1 MIDSFNDGP
10 PLSYACSLL
19 TFSLICIFTID
30 VYEWARF
37 CNVVFFGGRR
47 NQYTNVGKMFLF
59 LKLIHGKFDLTI
71 HKLTFDRCHKLA
83 QRCDRRRA
91 ERNYT
96 RCKYQHILL
105 QLESFKWVRIP
116 RSFTPKLVL
125 ISRDHS
131 VNFTVDLSQEALFIY
146 RFHPL
151 IPQKLTISAPT
162 LVTSASHK
170 ITAKCGI
177 LCPKTL
183 LSTEKQLHAIHFFVA
198 TCNVRIFAPWRSHNP
213 VRITKS
219 PITGKSFV
227 VHGSSMTFETGLS
240 WSRIS
245 V

>member
-1 MIDSFNDGP
+1 MTKQF
-10 PLSYACSLL
+10 ACVFWGEKKS
-19 TFSLICIFTID
+19 IYQCGKD
-30 VYEWARF
+30 VF
-37 CNVVFFGGRR
+37 VFKVNTYQIRPD
-47 NQYTNVGKMFLF
+47 NT
-59 LKLIHGKFDLTI
+59 
-71 HKLTFDRCHKLA
+71 KLTFNRCHKPA
-83 QRCDRRRA
+83 QRCDRRQGK
-91 ERNYT
+91 RNYT
-96 RCKYQHILL
+96 RCKYQHMLL
-105 QLESFKWVRIP
+105 QLESFEWVRIP

-131 VNFTVDLSQEALFIY
+131 VNFTVDLSQEAVFID

-151 IPQKLTISAPT
+151 IPQKLTINAPT

-177 LCPKTL
+177 LCPKTP
-183 LSTEKQLHAIHFFVA
+183 LSTEKQLHAIHFLVA
-198 TCNVRIFAPWRSHNP
+198 PCNVRMFALWRSDNP

-227 VHGSSMTFETGLS
+227 RRGSSMTFETGLC

>member
-1 MIDSFNDGP
+1 MIRKGIRTRW
-10 PLSYACSLL
+10 CSGSWQNS
-19 TFSLICIFTID
+19 SL
-30 VYEWARF
+30 
-37 CNVVFFGGRR
+37 VFFGGRR

-59 LKLIHGKFDLTI
+59 LKLIHIKFDLTV
-71 HKLTFDRCHKLA
+71 HKLTFNRCHKPA
-83 QRCDRRRA
+83 QRCDRRQGK
-91 ERNYT
+91 RNYT
-96 RCKYQHILL
+96 HCKYQHMLL
-105 QLESFKWVRIP
+105 QLESFEWVRIP

-131 VNFTVDLSQEALFIY
+131 VNFTVDLSQEAVFID

-151 IPQKLTISAPT
+151 IPQKLTINAPT

-177 LCPKTL
+177 LCPKTP
-183 LSTEKQLHAIHFFVA
+183 LSTEKQLHAIHFLVA
-198 TCNVRIFAPWRSHNP
+198 PCNVRMFALWRSDNP

-227 VHGSSMTFETGLS
+227 RHGSNMTFETGLC